1 MKTNKQLTVMAIVAI
16 VTLAFAHCKDDPPA
30 PTAPADATINAFDRS
45 ITITFP
51 VGLSQTDAD
60 TIKEKLQTAMT
71 IVESNINA
79 PSIIAKFHTMLDR
92 EGFKIVIEN
101 GTAYDG
107 LKKIGNNMAFHKDW
121 LLLSTIETIHYDIG
135 NKVAAQNMFESPPGA

>member
-1 MKTNKQLTVMAIVAI
+1 MKTNKHFTVMAIVAI

-51 VGLSQTDAD
+51 VGLSQADAD

-71 IVESNINA
+71 DLENEIQHASHLVEMLNIMLSRDDFEIV
-79 PSIIAKFHTMLDR
+79 TQT
-92 EGFKIVIEN
+92 

-107 LKKIGNNMAFHKDW
+107 CKRVGNNMAFHAGW
-121 LLLSTIETIHYDIG
+121 LLENDAATIKFDIG
-135 NKVAAQNMFESPPGA
+135 SKILAQNLFAD